1 MKKNLSTQK
10 ITESMS
16 KAQLFAI
23 AVVGLLFG
31 PLMAVWPYKMARW
44 SEILDAIG
52 RKPAGRVEPADWKVL
67 LTRIFGVGL
76 AIAGGISALSFLV

>member
-1 MKKNLSTQK
+1 
-10 ITESMS
+10 MS
-16 KAQLFAI
+16 KSQLFAI

-31 PLMAVWPYKMARW
+31 PLKAIWPYKMSRW

-67 LTRIFGVGL
+67 LTRLFGIGL
-76 AIAGGISALSFLV
+76 AITGGISALLFLM